1 MIERPA
7 AAMAD
12 VVRADAGGSEA
23 VEAAPLPQVTAPG
36 FPEPAPTSSSAPVLA
51 GNGPDPAL
59 APDTPP
65 KFAERTRAQ
74 FGPPAPRAARMR
86 VATRV
91 STRTEHMNYRA
102 IFACCTE
109 ATETPTE

>member
-7 AAMAD
+7 TATAD

-23 VEAAPLPQVTAPG
+23 VEAAPAPQVTAPPC
-36 FPEPAPTSSSAPVLA
+36 PELAPTAPVLA
-51 GNGPDPAL
+51 GRGPDPAL
-59 APDTPP
+59 APDAPP
-65 KFAERTRAQ
+65 KFADRQAQ
-74 FGPPAPRAARMR
+74 FGPPASRAARMR

-102 IFACCTE
+102 IFACCME